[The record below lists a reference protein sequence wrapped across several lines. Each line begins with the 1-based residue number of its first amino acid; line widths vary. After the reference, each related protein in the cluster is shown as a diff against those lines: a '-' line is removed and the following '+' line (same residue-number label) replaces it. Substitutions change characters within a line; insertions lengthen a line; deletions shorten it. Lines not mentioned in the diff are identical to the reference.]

1 MTQTI
6 HHTRAKIIGLG
17 YSIPTKILTNNDLE
31 KLVETSDEWITTR
44 TGIKQ
49 RHIAADGESSSD
61 LGKTAAL
68 NAINDAGLSPLDID
82 LIILATI
89 SPDMIFPSTACVVQE
104 KIGAKNAAAFDISAA
119 CSGFPYAL
127 SIGCQFVANGTYKN
141 VLVVA
146 AETLTHFVD
155 WTDRGTCVL
164 FGDGAGAAVLS
175 RSTDESG
182 ILSSYLGADGSYV
195 DMLKIP
201 AGGSAMPA
209 SQATLDERLHYLK
222 MEGRDVFKIAVSM
235 MVDAAHEALKRADI
249 TIDEVDLLIPH
260 QANLRII
267 NAVSKRL
274 GIPEEKV
281 FVNIDN
287 YGNMSGATV
296 IVGLCE
302 AVQKGMVKKDSII
315 VFSAFGGGFT
325 WGANVIRW

>member
-1 MTQTI
+1 M
-6 HHTRAKIIGLG
+6 G
-17 YSIPTKILTNNDLE
+17 YAIPEKILTNHDLE
-31 KLVETSDEWITTR
+31 AMVDTSDEWITTR

-49 RHIAADGESSSD
+49 RHIAAKGMASSD
-61 LGKTAAL
+61 LGKDAAVK
-68 NAINDAGLSPLDID
+68 AIKDAGLSPLDID

-127 SIGCQFVANGTYKN
+127 SIGCQFIENGAYKH
-141 VLVVA
+141 VLIIA

-155 WTDRGTCVL
+155 WQDRGTCVL

-175 RSTDESG
+175 RSDDESG
-182 ILSSYLGADGSYV
+182 ILSSYLKADGSYA

-201 AGGSAMPA
+201 AGGSAMPT
-209 SQATLDERLHYLK
+209 SQATLDERQHYLM

-235 MVDAAHEALKRADI
+235 MVDAAHEALQRAGL
-249 TIDEVDLLIPH
+249 TIDDVDVLIPH

-274 GIPEEKV
+274 GIADEKV
-281 FVNIDN
+281 FVNIDK

-302 AVQKGMVKKDSII
+302 AVQSGMIQKGSII